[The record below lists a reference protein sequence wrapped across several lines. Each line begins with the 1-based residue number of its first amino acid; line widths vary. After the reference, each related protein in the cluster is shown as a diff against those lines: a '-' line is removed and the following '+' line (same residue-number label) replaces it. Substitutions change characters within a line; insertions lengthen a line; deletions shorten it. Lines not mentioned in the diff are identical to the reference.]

1 MTHQLARDTGGRC
14 FSLRWRLS
22 PQNPFPAALIDG
34 MVAYLS
40 LLYPPPGSL
49 HSAVPPEDIAFAG
62 DSSGG
67 NHALA
72 LLQLILQM
80 RRPTEKSK
88 TNLVWLGRE
97 IEDLPLPAC
106 VTALSGYLDLTR
118 ALDSEEDNLKYD
130 IIPPRGGPPF
140 SDFVPCEVWP
150 IRRGDTHPPRHH
162 VYANDD
168 ALLHPLVSPVTAT
181 NWKGSPRTWFG
192 NGEECLVEA
201 CMFVAQRMVQQQC
214 RQEGE
219 EDDQK
224 GTAAVVFEEFAGMPH
239 NFPLLLERL
248 EASRTC
254 MKHWA
259 EFIRLSVLSPQSNA
273 LKTKAVKWSG
283 RDAPLRADSLSIRA
297 LTRVNLEE
305 VKERMRFQIKQWGPP
320 PSVA

>member
-1 MTHQLARDTGGRC
+1 
-14 FSLRWRLS
+14 
-22 PQNPFPAALIDG
+22 
-34 MVAYLS
+34 VAYLS

-49 HSAVPPEDIAFAG
+49 HSAVPPQDIAFAG

-67 NHALA
+67 KHTLA

-80 RRPTEKSK
+80 RRGPTDRK
-88 TNLVWLGRE
+88 TTKQVWLGRE
-97 IEDLPLPAC
+97 IEDPPLPAC

-118 ALDSEEDNLKYD
+118 AMDSEEDNLKYD
-130 IIPPRGGPPF
+130 IIPPRDGPPF
-140 SDFVPCEVWP
+140 SDFIPCEVWP
-150 IRRGDTHPPRHH
+150 IRRGDTRSPRHH

-181 NWKGSPRTWFG
+181 NWKGSPPTWFG

-201 CMFVAQRMVQQQC
+201 CMFVAQRMAQQQC
-214 RQEGE
+214 QQEGE

-224 GTAAVVFEEFAGMPH
+224 GTAVVFEEFAGMPH

-259 EFIRLSVLSPQSNA
+259 EFIRMSVLSPQGSA
-273 LKTKAVKWSG
+273 LKTKAIKWSG
-283 RDAPLRADSLSIRA
+283 RQAPLKANSLSIKA

-305 VKERMRFQIKQWGPP
+305 LKVRMRFQIKQWGPP
-320 PSVA
+320 PSVG